1 MGMEIA
7 IALTAIVSIAVTGL
21 LLSKYSNGL
30 KQRIS
35 EVQLSEA
42 DGKAE
47 LAKYI
52 QLAESLQQQLTKQE
66 QQSLELNQKIDQHQQ
81 TYNDLSARH
90 AALKAEQVERDT
102 SFKKQLE
109 NIEQQ
114 KETIKKEF
122 ENLANK
128 IFDEKGKNF
137 SQANQATLDS
147 MLKPFKEQMEGFQ
160 KRVNEVH
167 SASVKDNTNL
177 TAEIKK
183 VLEVGLKMESEAIN
197 LTSALKGDTQQRGA
211 WGEAQLER
219 TLQMSGLLKDQHYT
233 TQDSFGAA
241 GNAKRTDYI
250 IRLPDEKCLVID
262 SKMTLA
268 DYDRSVS
275 AATDEEL
282 NTALKAHVAAVKKHI
297 DDLAKKD
304 YTDLSGIQS
313 PDFILMFMPIE
324 PAYIEALKF
333 DKELFSYGYEKN
345 IILVSHTTLIPIL
358 RTVSNLWILQQSNEQ
373 AKDLGDQAL
382 AIYNSVCTITER
394 VHALGQ
400 A

>member
-167 SASVKDNTNL
+167 SLSL
-177 TAEIKK
+177 I
-183 VLEVGLKMESEAIN
+183 
-197 LTSALKGDTQQRGA
+197 
-211 WGEAQLER
+211 
-219 TLQMSGLLKDQHYT
+219 
-233 TQDSFGAA
+233 
-241 GNAKRTDYI
+241 
-250 IRLPDEKCLVID
+250 
-262 SKMTLA
+262 
-268 DYDRSVS
+268 
-275 AATDEEL
+275 
-282 NTALKAHVAAVKKHI
+282 HI
-297 DDLAKKD
+297 
-304 YTDLSGIQS
+304 
-313 PDFILMFMPIE
+313 
-324 PAYIEALKF
+324 
-333 DKELFSYGYEKN
+333 
-345 IILVSHTTLIPIL
+345 
-358 RTVSNLWILQQSNEQ
+358 
-373 AKDLGDQAL
+373 
-382 AIYNSVCTITER
+382 
-394 VHALGQ
+394 
-400 A
+400 

>member
-114 KETIKKEF
+114 KETNKKEF

-211 WGEAQLER
+211 WGLS
-219 TLQMSGLLKDQHYT
+219 L
-233 TQDSFGAA
+233 
-241 GNAKRTDYI
+241 I
-250 IRLPDEKCLVID
+250 
-262 SKMTLA
+262 
-268 DYDRSVS
+268 
-275 AATDEEL
+275 
-282 NTALKAHVAAVKKHI
+282 HI
-297 DDLAKKD
+297 
-304 YTDLSGIQS
+304 S
-313 PDFILMFMPIE
+313 E
-324 PAYIEALKF
+324 PTRPY
-333 DKELFSYGYEKN
+333 
-345 IILVSHTTLIPIL
+345 
-358 RTVSNLWILQQSNEQ
+358 
-373 AKDLGDQAL
+373 
-382 AIYNSVCTITER
+382 
-394 VHALGQ
+394 
-400 A
+400 